1 MLRDHGIMIAQTP
14 EGFKRHAVSH
24 KPAGSNQQIH
34 HPIEAGPGIRRS
46 ISMGLEI
53 HTAVQKEIEVP
64 EEIEQPATEITSA
77 EPKKKSFQYIRWNDN
92 GTVAHLTM
100 NRPRQNVMN
109 IEMLNEMTAAI
120 ESLNHREEVRLIL
133 LDASPECKGYFSMG
147 VGVEGY
153 TAQLVFQMMDAFHNV
168 FRAMMDVSKPVLAV
182 VDGIASGAG
191 SELAAFCDL
200 VIATEN
206 AQFRQPE
213 IKLGV
218 FPPLGAVVYPR
229 VIGPRRAME
238 FLLTGEPISAR
249 TALEIGL
256 VNRVVPRADLEAT
269 VDAMVKRITDESGPV
284 LQLLKRVIFHGTWMP
299 FAEALRRAQDI
310 YLNQLFE
317 LEDSQEGLRA
327 LLEKRKPVWK
337 NR

>member
-1 MLRDHGIMIAQTP
+1 M
-14 EGFKRHAVSH
+14 
-24 KPAGSNQQIH
+24 
-34 HPIEAGPGIRRS
+34 
-46 ISMGLEI
+46 
-53 HTAVQKEIEVP
+53 P
-64 EEIEQPATEITSA
+64 EENDQQANQTANVAPR
-77 EPKKKSFQYIRWNDN
+77 KKSYKFIRWDDT
-92 GTVAHLTM
+92 GTVARLTL

-109 IEMLNEMTAAI
+109 IEMLNEMAAAI
-120 ESLNHREEVRLIL
+120 ESLNHREEVCLIL
-133 LDASPECKGYFSMG
+133 LDAAPECEGYFSLG
-147 VGVEGY
+147 LGVEGY
-153 TAQLVFQMMDAFHNV
+153 TEQLVFQMMDAFHNV
-168 FRAMMDVSKPVLAV
+168 FRAMLDVSKPVLAV

-200 VIATEN
+200 VIATES

-238 FLLTGEPISAR
+238 FLLTGEPINAR

-256 VNRVVPRADLEAT
+256 VNRVVSRADLEPT
-269 VDAMVKRITDESGPV
+269 VDAMVRRITDESSPV
-284 LQLLKRVIFHGTWMP
+284 LQLLKRVIFNGTWMP
-299 FAEALRRAQDI
+299 FAEALKRAQDI

>member
-1 MLRDHGIMIAQTP
+1 VGTGP
-14 EGFKRHAVSH
+14 ER
-24 KPAGSNQQIH
+24 
-34 HPIEAGPGIRRS
+34 GPQETS
-46 ISMGLEI
+46 L
-53 HTAVQKEIEVP
+53 P
-64 EEIEQPATEITSA
+64 EETDQQSSEFESTAPRE
-77 EPKKKSFQYIRWNDN
+77 KGYKFIRWDDS

-100 NRPRQNVMN
+100 NCPKQNVMN
-109 IEMLNEMTAAI
+109 IEMLHEMAAAI
-120 ESLNHREEVRLIL
+120 ESLNHRDDVRLIL
-133 LDASPECKGYFSMG
+133 LDSSPECEGYFSLG
-147 VGVEGY
+147 LGVEGY
-153 TAQLVFQMMDAFHNV
+153 TAQLVFQTMDAFHGV

-182 VDGIASGAG
+182 IDGIASGAG

-200 VIATEN
+200 VIATES

-238 FLLTGEPISAR
+238 FLLTGEPINAR

-256 VNRVVPRADLEAT
+256 VNRVVSRADLEPT
-269 VDAMVKRITDESGPV
+269 VNAMVRRISDESSPV
-284 LQLLKRVIFHGTWMP
+284 LQLLKRVIFNGTWMP
-299 FAEALRRAQDI
+299 FEEAIKRAQDI

>member
-1 MLRDHGIMIAQTP
+1 VQDAIPQEATMPEETDQQTTQ
-14 EGFKRHAVSH
+14 AVS
-24 KPAGSNQQIH
+24 
-34 HPIEAGPGIRRS
+34 
-46 ISMGLEI
+46 
-53 HTAVQKEIEVP
+53 
-64 EEIEQPATEITSA
+64 ATH
-77 EPKKKSFQYIRWNDN
+77 PKKVYKFIRWDDAS
-92 GTVAHLTM
+92 TVAHLTM
-100 NRPRQNVMN
+100 DRPKQNVMN
-109 IEMLNEMTAAI
+109 IEMLNEMTDAI
-120 ESLNHREEVRLIL
+120 ESLNHRDDVRLIL
-133 LDASPECKGYFSMG
+133 LGASPECEGYFSVG

-153 TAQLVFQMMDAFHNV
+153 TEQLVFQMMDAFHNV
-168 FRAMMDVSKPVLAV
+168 FHAMMDVSKPVLAV

-200 VIATEN
+200 VIATES

-238 FLLTGEPISAR
+238 FLLTGEPINAR

-256 VNRVVPRADLEAT
+256 VNRVVSRADLEAT
-269 VDAMVKRITDESGPV
+269 VNAMVKRITDESSPV
-284 LQLLKRVIFHGTWMP
+284 LMLLKRVIFNGTWMP
-299 FAEALRRAQDI
+299 FEEALKRAQDI